1 MIITCPSCAAKFKLP
16 ETALG
21 SKGRKVRC
29 SRCGHVWRQT
39 AQGAAPYE
47 DDDDE
52 EPTPVPPAPQRRRPD
67 PLSAGTMAGDDLPFE
82 RDPEGAPSSR
92 DKASAFEQEL
102 STLEDMLG
110 KLSPNSTFED
120 KNQRSDFGRR
130 DDDDIEDLDAL
141 LSAEDPD
148 PIPRVFT
155 GPRPTKKGGASSVLK
170 ILVFLLV
177 LVWGVALAGFFLRD
191 TLVSVIPALAPVYS
205 ALRIEVE
212 GGRDEVIFQNVVSTL
227 EAQGERRVLV
237 VRGLLFN
244 PSKGEHPLPGLQLV
258 VMDAGGKVL
267 QKVSAPAPQPS
278 LAPGVQVPFQI
289 AMENPSQ
296 LARDF
301 RILFEPPS

>member
-16 ETALG
+16 DTALG

-29 SRCGHVWRQT
+29 SRCEHVWRQT
-39 AQGAAPYE
+39 AQGASPYE
-47 DDDDE
+47 PDDDDE
-52 EPTPVPPAPQRRRPD
+52 EPASAPPPRRRPE
-67 PLSAGTMAGDDLPFE
+67 SGAAGDLPFE

-110 KLSPNSTFED
+110 KLSPSSTFED
-120 KNQRSDFGRR
+120 KGQRNDFGRR

-155 GPRPTKKGGASSVLK
+155 GPRPTKKGGASSLLK
-170 ILVFLLV
+170 TLVFLLV
-177 LVWGVALAGFFLRD
+177 LIWGMALAGFFLRN
-191 TLVSVIPALAPVYS
+191 TLVSLVPALAPVYS

-212 GGRDEVIFQNVVSTL
+212 SGRDEVIFQNVVSTL

-267 QKVSAPAPQPS
+267 QKVSAPAPQPV

-301 RILFEPPS
+301 RILFDTPP